1 MFGRR
6 GRGRRREG
14 EGCFGRQS
22 VWDGERRSTSLIW
35 NQSWQQLRILDENWN
50 SEKLGFE
57 KHGIMC
63 EVGGG
68 VVGYTG
74 GS

>member
-1 MFGRR
+1 M
-6 GRGRRREG
+6 
-14 EGCFGRQS
+14 
-22 VWDGERRSTSLIW
+22 WDGERRSTSLNW
-35 NQSWQQLRILDENWN
+35 NQSWQQLKISDENWN

-57 KHGIMC
+57 KHGKMC